1 VVKTFYSAEDIE
13 ALVAQGQ
20 TELTLDEDTVLTQ
33 LARDAAQRLGLK
45 LVRGSFAAPASAQ
58 SASGGRSRGTATGL
72 GAKPKGCQHGPRPG
86 RPSAPQA
93 PSGSSDKVVD
103 DLVDLVRKL
112 SKGSES

>member
-1 VVKTFYSAEDIE
+1 MKTFYSAEDIE

-45 LVRGSFAAPASAQ
+45 LVRGPSAPPAS
-58 SASGGRSRGTATGL
+58 GRSARGTVTGL
-72 GAKPKGCQHGPRPG
+72 GAKPRGCQHGSRPG
-86 RPSAPQA
+86 RPSAPRA
-93 PSGSSDKVVD
+93 PSGSSDQVVD
-103 DLVDLVRKL
+103 DLVDLVRQL

>member
-1 VVKTFYSAEDIE
+1 MKTFYSAEDIE

-45 LVRGSFAAPASAQ
+45 LVRGPSAAPAS
-58 SASGGRSRGTATGL
+58 SRPASGRASPGTATGL

-86 RPSAPQA
+86 RPSAPGA
-93 PSGSSDKVVD
+93 PSSSSDKVVD
-103 DLVDLVRKL
+103 DLVDLVRQL

>member
-1 VVKTFYSAEDIE
+1 VKTFYSAEDIE

-45 LVRGSFAAPASAQ
+45 LVRGPSVAPVSAPPAS
-58 SASGGRSRGTATGL
+58 GRPALGTATGL

-86 RPSAPQA
+86 RPAAPRA
-93 PSGSSDKVVD
+93 PAGSSDRVVD
-103 DLVDLVRKL
+103 DLVDLVRQL